1 MEKMKSNYL
10 ETNDRKTCYGCNA
23 CEYIC
28 PTNAITMNMN
38 EQGFLYPKVDNSKCI
53 NCGKCK
59 KICPYHIA
67 YEETKGEIYQAV
79 HLLSYL

>member
-28 PTNAITMNMN
+28 PTNAITMNEKPNPPAML
-38 EQGFLYPKVDNSKCI
+38 G
-53 NCGKCK
+53 
-59 KICPYHIA
+59 
-67 YEETKGEIYQAV
+67 
-79 HLLSYL
+79 

>member
-38 EQGFLYPKVDNSKCI
+38 EQGFFIS
-53 NCGKCK
+53 
-59 KICPYHIA
+59 
-67 YEETKGEIYQAV
+67 
-79 HLLSYL
+79 